1 MYVIGDFFPR
11 IIIQHT
17 TIKNENKEMTDTV
30 DVTVKNKKKSKGSLV
45 ETIESPENTTDS
57 TFEIE
62 ETDTILPFMVD
73 TTLQADTDYEVVRDK
88 QIGKKT
94 VIIQQ
99 YNVAKDTS
107 ATAKIADKIGEEISF
122 NRNMV
127 VEFWESPI
135 DFMGYKLSKTKL
147 IFYGIS
153 PQEPFELIYKDT
165 ESISLVID
173 EKTITL
179 KKTEKY
185 KSITL

>member
-30 DVTVKNKKKSKGSLV
+30 DVTVKKKKKSKTSLV

-57 TFEIE
+57 TIEIE
-62 ETDTILPFMVD
+62 ETDTILPFSGD
-73 TTLQADTDYEVVRDK
+73 TTLQADADYEVVRDK

-94 VIIQQ
+94 VIVQQ

-185 KSITL
+185 KSITM

>member
-17 TIKNENKEMTDTV
+17 TIKNESKEVTDTV
-30 DVTVKNKKKSKGSLV
+30 DVSVKKKKKSKGSLV

-57 TFEIE
+57 TVEIE
-62 ETDTILPFMVD
+62 ETDTILPFSVD
-73 TTLQADTDYEVVRDK
+73 TTLQADSDYEVVRDK

-185 KSITL
+185 KSITM